1 MVNTKVELC
10 GIELDNPVIPA
21 SGTFGFGYEFA
32 ELYDI
37 NCLGT
42 FSFKGTTKEPR
53 FGNPTPR
60 IAECESGMI
69 NAVGLQN
76 PGVEAVIN
84 EELPKLKKCFSKPV
98 MANVSGFSVEE
109 YAYTCELLDAQEQV
123 GWLEVNVSCP
133 NVHGGGMSFGTSPEA
148 AAQVTKAVKA
158 VTKKPVIIKLSP
170 NVTDIVSI
178 AKACE
183 QAGADGVSLI
193 NTLLG
198 MRIDLKTRKPVIAN
212 KMGGFSGA
220 AIKPVALRMVYQV
233 SEAVDIPI
241 VGMGGISNARDVVEM
256 IMAGQKIHPYACTC
270 DNGVEIG
277 AANLVN
283 PYACKEIIEQLPEV
297 MEQYGIKN
305 LNEIKGCAHNG

>member
-1 MVNTKVELC
+1 MGRLSVNLC
-10 GIELDNPVIPA
+10 GEELDNPVIPA
-21 SGTFGFGYEFA
+21 SGTFGYGYEFA

-60 IAECESGMI
+60 IAECTAGMI

-76 PGVEAVIN
+76 PGVDKVIS
-84 EELPKLKKCFSKPV
+84 EELPKLKKCFNKKV
-98 MANVSGFSVEE
+98 MANVSGFSVDE
-109 YAYTCELLDAQEQV
+109 YAYTCERLDSQEQV

-133 NVHGGGMSFGTSPEA
+133 NVHGGGMSFGTDPKA

-183 QAGADGVSLI
+183 DAGADGISLI

-198 MRIDLKTRKPVIAN
+198 MRIDLRTKKPVIAN
-212 KMGGFSGA
+212 TMGGFSGS
-220 AIKPVALRMVYQV
+220 AIFPVALRMVYQV
-233 SEAVDIPI
+233 SSAVNIPV
-241 VGMGGISNARDVVEM
+241 VGMGGVSSAEDVIEM
-256 IMAGQKIHPYACTC
+256 MLAGATA
-270 DNGVEIG
+270 VEIG
-277 AANLVN
+277 AANLVD
-283 PYACKEIIEQLPEV
+283 PFICKKIVEVLPAAADKYNINELKDIIGGAH
-297 MEQYGIKN
+297 YG
-305 LNEIKGCAHNG
+305 